1 MKIRIQ
7 SSNQGSALVVTLL
20 TAVVIGIS
28 LASYLT
34 LVSSQN
40 VSTMRSLA
48 WNSTVPV
55 LESGVEEAL
64 TQLHY
69 TGITNL
75 TANGWSYAGGL
86 LYRKQRTLANGASY
100 TVVIQASEPPVVES
114 VGYMPVPLVPG
125 AQVGMI
131 LGGVTPLITPAA
143 SSTLV
148 NRAVRVHTRRDGV
161 FSKAMV
167 ADGQID
173 LRGNNIQTDSFDSGS
188 TNYSSSGRY
197 DPGKARDNGDVA
209 TNSGLVNSVN
219 VGNADIKGHIST
231 GPGGSVSI
239 GPQGTVGSKAWVE
252 GGNRGIQ
259 PGYVSDDMNVEFGP
273 VGQPYNGSLMP
284 AAATIATTNY
294 NYVLGPGVQWWLPSL
309 SMNGNQT
316 MFIGGGVVTLYVKGD
331 VSISGN
337 AYIYIAPGATLKLYV
352 AGPSA
357 DVGGSGVI
365 STSGNAINFQYYG
378 LDSNTSLSFQG
389 NSAYTG
395 TIYAPNADF
404 TLGGGGNET
413 YDFVGASVTK
423 TVSMNGHYN
432 FHYDEALAR
441 NGPLRD
447 YIVTAWNEL

>member
-1 MKIRIQ
+1 
-7 SSNQGSALVVTLL
+7 
-20 TAVVIGIS
+20 
-28 LASYLT
+28 
-34 LVSSQN
+34 
-40 VSTMRSLA
+40 
-48 WNSTVPV
+48 
-55 LESGVEEAL
+55 
-64 TQLHY
+64 
-69 TGITNL
+69 
-75 TANGWSYAGGL
+75 
-86 LYRKQRTLANGASY
+86 
-100 TVVIQASEPPVVES
+100 
-114 VGYMPVPLVPG
+114 
-125 AQVGMI
+125 
-131 LGGVTPLITPAA
+131 
-143 SSTLV
+143 
-148 NRAVRVHTRRDGV
+148 VRVHTRRDGV

-365 STSGNAINFQYYG
+365 NTSGNAINFQYYG